1 MMTGYAMNTDPI
13 KSNLQEASSLLKAM
27 ANEHRLLILCHL
39 VEGEKTV
46 SEMESLIGLR
56 QTTLSQHL
64 ARLRYEGL
72 VSTRRAAQNIFYS
85 ISSNEGV
92 QLLNAIHDMFCEHE
106 DNSEIRTA

>member
-1 MMTGYAMNTDPI
+1 MDTQPI

-27 ANEHRLLILCHL
+27 SNEHRLLILCNL

-46 SEMESLIGLR
+46 RELEELVGLR

-72 VSTRRAAQNIFYS
+72 VSTRRVAQNIYYS
-85 ISSNEGV
+85 LSSNEGN
-92 QLLNAIHDMFCEHE
+92 LLLDAIHGMFCDRE
-106 DNSEIRTA
+106 NSPEARTA

>member
-1 MMTGYAMNTDPI
+1 MNTDPI
-13 KSNLQEASSLLKAM
+13 KSNLQQASSLLKAM
-27 ANEHRLLILCHL
+27 SNEHRLLILCNL

-46 SEMESLIGLR
+46 SELEELVGLR

-85 ISSNEGV
+85 ISSDEGNRI
-92 QLLNAIHDMFCEHE
+92 LDAIHGMYCQRPLQETHQ
-106 DNSEIRTA
+106 

>member
-1 MMTGYAMNTDPI
+1 MNTDSI

-27 ANEHRLLILCHL
+27 SNEHRLLILCNL

-46 SEMESLIGLR
+46 RELESLVGLR

-85 ISSNEGV
+85 ISNSQGN
-92 QLLNAIHDMFCEHE
+92 QILDAIHGMFCSRE
-106 DNSEIRTA
+106 DNPEVHIR